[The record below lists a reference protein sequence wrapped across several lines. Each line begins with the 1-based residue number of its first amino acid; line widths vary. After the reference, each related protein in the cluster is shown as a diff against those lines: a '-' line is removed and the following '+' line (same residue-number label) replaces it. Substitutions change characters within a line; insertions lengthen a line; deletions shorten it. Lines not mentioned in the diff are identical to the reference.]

1 MMKKTALFWLLGLG
15 WMMTSCNAAELKP
28 IPGSITYGG
37 KHYTRLTKSPVGSRV
52 ENRFNT
58 FDGVAFET
66 YIVQPDR
73 SLKLVRRE
81 VVDSWPPE

>member
-1 MMKKTALFWLLGLG
+1 MTKTGLIGFLALAV
-15 WMMTSCNAAELKP
+15 MTSACSAAELQP

-37 KHYTRLTKSPVGSRV
+37 KNYTRLTKSPVGSRV

-58 FDGVAFET
+58 PNGVAFET
-66 YIVQPDR
+66 YIIQPDR

-81 VVDSWPPE
+81 IVDSWPPE